1 MLPDSGERKIAV
13 SAAPDTRRENQSFAE
28 TALRLGGKSDE
39 EVRRTGAMDKA
50 DEQVETLFAERLRT
64 TGSPVHRAV
73 WEGKVP
79 LDLFRPPP
87 LPAAASCDA
96 AMDRSLEVVRRCRDA
111 NTLYDDKCRVSDAA
125 VDGLSGAGY
134 WGMLIG
140 PEYGGQGAPFARYAR
155 FHTRMSTLEEMV
167 AGMGSVHGCIG
178 AVDPLKTFG
187 TPEQKRRFLP
197 RMASGET
204 RSAFAL
210 TEPCA
215 GSDLTAL
222 RTTAVVAGDHFEVS
236 GEKLFITHCLPG
248 RTIGLVVMLEGQPA
262 VLIAE
267 LPPHETDQF
276 RLVRYKLH
284 ALRRGYNNGL
294 RFDKFRVPRANLLT
308 PKQGN
313 GLTIAYHGLNL
324 GRVAVCAGAAGT
336 MRVMLASLL
345 PWAGFRRTY
354 GQPIAT
360 RELVKGRIARLAGLI
375 AGADALTAWCAWL
388 LDEGYRGELECIVAK
403 IFGSESLKE
412 AAVELLMKTHG
423 GRAFLHGHLFG
434 DNVHDLLAPCIYEG
448 EGEMLGMAFF
458 KSLVKEHGKA
468 YFEPIGRALQHHGMK
483 GLNPTNPAHL
493 WKLRREIWAYE
504 RWKLGQA
511 FTGRDRSP
519 YGELTPG
526 MQEHVDFAR
535 ASFARLR
542 KEISAAMVKHQL
554 KLADRQCRMIELSQR
569 AQDTIVM
576 LVTALWGG
584 RQQSEAAQAAAD
596 ILCLDLRRKL
606 TGERPG
612 DRYFRDVG
620 RLADL
625 VLAGGF
631 EALAGVHQAEILMR
645 YEGK

>member
-1 MLPDSGERKIAV
+1 V
-13 SAAPDTRRENQSFAE
+13 SVTPDTQRENQSFAE

-39 EVRRTGAMDKA
+39 EARRTGAMDKA
-50 DEQVETLFAERLRT
+50 DEQVEKLFAERLRT
-64 TGSPVHRAV
+64 ANSPVHRAV
-73 WEGKVP
+73 WDGAVP
-79 LDLFRPPP
+79 LDPFRPPP
-87 LPAAASCDA
+87 LPAAAPCDA
-96 AMDRSLEVVRRCRDA
+96 AMDRSLEVVRRRREA
-111 NTLYDDKCRVSDAA
+111 GTLYDDQGKVSDAT
-125 VDGLSGAGY
+125 VEDLSRAGY

-155 FHTRMSTLEEMV
+155 FHTRMSTVEEMV

-187 TPEQKRRFLP
+187 TPGQKQRFLP
-197 RMASGET
+197 RLASGEA

-222 RTTAVVAGDHFEVS
+222 RTTAVEAGDHFEVT

-248 RTIGLVVMLEGQPA
+248 RTIGLVVMLKGQPA

-267 LPPHETDQF
+267 LPPQETDQF
-276 RLVRYKLH
+276 RLVRYELH

-294 RFDKFRVPRANLLT
+294 RFDKFRVPRENLLT
-308 PKQGN
+308 PPQGN

-336 MRVMLASLL
+336 MRVMLASIL
-345 PWAGFRRTY
+345 PWAEFRRTY

-360 RELVKGRIARLAGLI
+360 RELVKRRIARLAGLI
-375 AGADALTAWCAWL
+375 AGADALVAWCAWL

-423 GRAFLHGHLFG
+423 GRAFLVGHLFG

-458 KSLVKEHGKA
+458 KSIAKEHGKA
-468 YFEPIGRALQHHGMK
+468 YFEPIGRALQRHQMK
-483 GLNPTNPAHL
+483 GLSPTNPAHL
-493 WKLRREIWAYE
+493 WRLRRELWSYGK
-504 RWKLGQA
+504 WKMGQA
-511 FTGRDRSP
+511 FSGRDRQP
-519 YGELTPG
+519 VPG
-526 MQEHVDFAR
+526 LAAGLQAHVDFAR
-535 ASFARLR
+535 EGFGRLR

-554 KLADRQCRMIELSQR
+554 KLADRQCRMTELSQR
-569 AQDTIVM
+569 VQDTVTM
-576 LVTALWGG
+576 LVTALWAH
-584 RQQSEAAQAAAD
+584 QQSNEAAAAAAD
-596 ILCLDLRRKL
+596 ILCQDLRRKL
-606 TGERPG
+606 TGERPT

-620 RLADL
+620 RLGDL

-631 EALAGVHQAEILMR
+631 EALTGAPRAEILMR
-645 YEGK
+645 YEVK